1 MFGEYMLYVWRVYVV
16 CLASICC
23 MFDEYMLYGGWLT
36 LCTLLNLF
44 SLVKNKKV
52 VVHYP
57 MHFSRNRHTNYTDKK
72 KI

>member
-1 MFGEYMLYVWRVYVV
+1 MIVEYILYDLREYVV